1 MSVKSYKLENLSI
14 DVDESLMYI
23 IPDISLN
30 QGGQI
35 TAITQ
40 GTINE
45 DIESASVLAEI
56 DPLLDYNQGVIDTYI
71 LKEAVIQTSLDT
83 LTAQIS
89 ALATDIATMTTN
101 ITTLQEDAIIDA
113 TGFVEIF
120 NNKNHDWA
128 NNECNTQFGTESIQR
143 RQDLVL
149 FNQSLDAGKYI
160 CCFNFAMNS
169 VDGNDDTRYKIM
181 YIYIKSNDDI
191 IGNTISNCSGH
202 NALTMVNS
210 TQYSFE
216 ITSTKTISITFNY
229 DVACTSFT
237 AKSDLVY
244 NFNTNQDQMYPFLSG
259 INDNII
265 QIFKVS

>member
-1 MSVKSYKLENLSI
+1 MSVQSYDLEQI
-14 DVDESLMYI
+14 YVDVDESLMYV
-23 IPDISLN
+23 IPDITVN
-30 QGGQI
+30 KGGQI

-40 GTINE
+40 GAINE
-45 DIESASVLAEI
+45 DIESASVLAI
-56 DPLLDYNQGVIDTYI
+56 IKPILDENQNVINSYI
-71 LKEAVIQTSLDT
+71 LKEAVIQSSLDT
-83 LTAQIS
+83 LTAQIT
-89 ALATDIATMTTN
+89 ALNDEISTMTTN
-101 ITTLQEDAIIDA
+101 ITALQDDAVIDA
-113 TGFVEIF
+113 TGFIEIF
-120 NNKNHDWA
+120 NNKDHTWA
-128 NNECNTQFGTESIQR
+128 NELCNTQFGAESLKR

-149 FNQSLDAGKYI
+149 FNQSLTAGKYM

-169 VDGNDDTRYKIM
+169 VNGNDDTRYKMM

-202 NALTMVNS
+202 NAATMVNS

-237 AKSDLVY
+237 AQSDLIY
-244 NFNTNQDQMYPFLSG
+244 NFNTNQDEMYPFLSG
-259 INDNII
+259 INSNII

>member
-1 MSVKSYKLENLSI
+1 MSVHSYKLQNLSL
-14 DVDESLMYI
+14 DVDETLMYI
-23 IPDISLN
+23 IPDISVN
-30 QGGQI
+30 DGGQI

-45 DIESASVLAEI
+45 DIESASVLAEVAT
-56 DPLLDYNQGVIDTYI
+56 LLDYNQGVIDTYI

-83 LTAQIS
+83 LTAQID
-89 ALATDIATMTTN
+89 ALNTEISTMTTN
-101 ITTLQEDAIIDA
+101 ITALQEDAVIDA
-113 TGFVEIF
+113 TGFIEIF
-120 NNKNHDWA
+120 NNKDHDWA
-128 NNECNTQFGTESIQR
+128 NELCNTQFGAESLKR

-149 FNQSLDAGKYI
+149 FNQSLTAGKYM

-169 VDGNDDTRYKIM
+169 VNGNDDTRYKIM

-202 NALTMVNS
+202 SALTMVNS

-229 DVACTSFT
+229 DVACTSFVGPD
-237 AKSDLVY
+237 DLIY
-244 NFNTNQDQMYPFLSG
+244 NFNTNQDEMYPFLSG
-259 INDNII
+259 INSNII